1 MAKGL
6 VAKQAIKIDAPAS
19 KVWDALVNPEKVKQY
34 MFGATVA
41 SDWKPGSAITFTGEW
56 KGKAYQDKGVIVRAE
71 PRRILEYTHFS
82 PLSGLPD
89 TPDNYHTVTIEL
101 SEQNQATTLALS
113 QDNNPN
119 EQARQHSEKNWGVM
133 LANLKKV
140 VEQT

>member
-6 VAKQAIKIDAPAS
+6 VAKQSVKVDAPAS
-19 KVWDALVNPEKVKQY
+19 KVWDALVNPEKVKRY

-41 SDWKPGSAITFTGEW
+41 SEWKPGSAITFSGEW
-56 KGKAYQDKGVIVRAE
+56 QGKAYQDKGVIVRAE
-71 PRRILEYTHFS
+71 PGRILEYTHFS

>member
-1 MAKGL
+1 MARGL
-6 VAKQAIKIDAPAS
+6 VAKQSVKVDAPAS

-34 MFGATVA
+34 MFGAAVA
-41 SDWKPGSAITFTGEW
+41 SEWKPGSAITFSGEW
-56 KGKAYQDKGVIVRAE
+56 QGRAYQDKGVIVRAE
-71 PRRILEYTHFS
+71 PGRILEYTHFS

-89 TPDNYHTVTIEL
+89 TPDHYHTVTIEL

-119 EQARQHSEKNWGVM
+119 EQARRHSEKNWGVM